1 MGDASS
7 AERLAAVT
15 LDSPLPRLRRG
26 LRPCTVQ
33 RAFGESQARVSQ
45 ATRTGGYRFYITLRL
60 GHGRCSI
67 LSLQRWKASA

>member
-15 LDSPLPRLRRG
+15 LDSPWPRLRRG
-26 LRPCTVQ
+26 LRSCTVQ
-33 RAFGESQARVSQ
+33 RAFGESQAR
-45 ATRTGGYRFYITLRL
+45 YRFYVTLRL

-67 LSLQRWKASA
+67 LSLQRWKASAQ